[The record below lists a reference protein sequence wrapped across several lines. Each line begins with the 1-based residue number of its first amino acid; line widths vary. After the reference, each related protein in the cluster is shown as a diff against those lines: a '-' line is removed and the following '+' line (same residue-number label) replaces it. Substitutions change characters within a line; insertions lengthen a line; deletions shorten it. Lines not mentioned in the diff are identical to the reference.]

1 MKHLKQ
7 NKLGYWQH
15 WFFAMKLSL
24 ALFVHAWYPDVLET
38 YVSDQICKNEKSRDE
53 QLETLPTLHIH
64 IRWTSRWTPNGKN
77 ALQTHLFLIVLHRG
91 GMLDVSLDV

>member
-24 ALFVHAWYPDVLET
+24 ALFVHSWYPDILET
-38 YVSDQICKNEKSRDE
+38 YVSDQICKNEKR
-53 QLETLPTLHIH
+53 
-64 IRWTSRWTPNGKN
+64 
-77 ALQTHLFLIVLHRG
+77 
-91 GMLDVSLDV
+91 

>member
-24 ALFVHAWYPDVLET
+24 ALFVHAWIP
-38 YVSDQICKNEKSRDE
+38 C
-53 QLETLPTLHIH
+53 
-64 IRWTSRWTPNGKN
+64 
-77 ALQTHLFLIVLHRG
+77 LFEDYASKKINKK
-91 GMLDVSLDV
+91 